1 MKYPFKGIKIV
12 YDLKVCGIGIR
23 MQKISKVCQ
32 LARRVK
38 VNSMEDL
45 YYLYRI
51 EELIYNIKL

>member
-1 MKYPFKGIKIV
+1 
-12 YDLKVCGIGIR
+12 
-23 MQKISKVCQ
+23 MQEISKVCQ

-38 VNSMEDL
+38 VNSMEHL